1 LVNHGFA
8 IFVFLHLTGC
18 QQFLSSFFQ
27 RLILKESTLRPI
39 EELEVLDNSKILK
52 TFSDSL
58 LNGGIN
64 SFRTKIFPSLQSLE
78 MVEIDGVVFPEKNI
92 IEV

>member
-1 LVNHGFA
+1 
-8 IFVFLHLTGC
+8 
-18 QQFLSSFFQ
+18 
-27 RLILKESTLRPI
+27 LRPI